1 MSLLF
6 PTLSSQFIQSKDATT
21 AITNFESN
29 PNRQKVSATLTFGD
43 DSNATVR
50 PPRRRF
56 GKKTRVRTFDN
67 LRCILRYLFHF
78 CFIMAFC
85 LFLSLFYLM
94 PVYLSLFLQLP
105 SISCTSVCIFQ
116 SLSLS
121 LSLSSLGPLCLFNLF
136 LPLLYL
142 LSPLSLSS
150 SASSFFLTFPSLTF
164 SFSNSPSSLFFIS
177 IFLRLRLVGYLPPL
191 FVSLSHLFLISLNV
205 Q

>member
-1 MSLLF
+1 MKFEQKQQFCNDDISGLIFFPISSKNKTFDQKQHLCLHLTMSLLF

-29 PNRQKVSATLTFGD
+29 SNRQKVSATLTFGD

-78 CFIMAFC
+78 CFSLTFC
-85 LFLSLFYLM
+85 LFLSLSSISAPL
-94 PVYLSLFLQLP
+94 YLSLFLQLP

-121 LSLSSLGPLCLFNLF
+121 LSLSSLAPLCLFNLF

-150 SASSFFLTFPSLTF
+150 SASSFF
-164 SFSNSPSSLFFIS
+164 
-177 IFLRLRLVGYLPPL
+177 
-191 FVSLSHLFLISLNV
+191 
-205 Q
+205 